1 LEYTNSVGTPLR
13 EGLAFVVDCLIGF
26 DLKKDIRVIASGRI
40 FSGFHIVRLLAQG
53 ADLCNSA
60 RGMMMALGCIQSL
73 ECNKNS
79 CPTGVATQQPSLYK
93 GLVVADKKQRVA
105 NFHKGTVEAV
115 VELIAAAGLTST
127 DQLKRCHIQRRVSAE
142 LVRCYDEVYP
152 SMEPGFLL
160 QEPYPEPFKKLMNN
174 AHAEH
179 F

>member
-1 LEYTNSVGTPLR
+1 MR
-13 EGLAFVVDCLIGF
+13 EGLAFVIDCLIGF
-26 DLKKDIRVIASGRI
+26 DLKKDIRVIASGRV
-40 FSGFHIVRLLAQG
+40 FTGFHIVRLLAQG

-79 CPTGVATQQPSLYK
+79 CPTGVATQEPSLYK

-105 NFHKGTVEAV
+105 NFHKETVEAV
-115 VELIAAAGLTST
+115 VELIAAASLKST

-142 LVRCYDEVYP
+142 QVRCYDEVYP
-152 SMEPGFLL
+152 SLESGCLL

-174 AHAEH
+174 THAEH